1 MAKTS
6 NRTRENW
13 RSGIIGASGNVARVN
28 CEPALQSKEQ
38 GRYPSTYSWRAGALS
53 QPVLSCTPCD
63 YFRLVDYLCKI

>member
-6 NRTRENW
+6 NRTRETW
-13 RSGIIGASGNVARVN
+13 LSGIIGGPPETWPWWN

-53 QPVLSCTPCD
+53 QPIVAE
-63 YFRLVDYLCKI
+63 R